1 MAHQRGEVCI
11 WARDDALI
19 VANDG
24 RAVTRRGVLA
34 LAASDLTEKSERPE
48 DLPDDIPG
56 VSDRDFL
63 QAIRTRVVETYK
75 LDPNRLKRDARR
87 EVGVSADYGGRFLW
101 ELIQNADDAL
111 SPDGMSTTHLIGT
124 KGLGFKSVLEISDR
138 PEVFSNKFAFRF
150 CRTASESLLSELLS
164 TKVIAPTFE
173 IPHSAK
179 ASLEV
184 AKLLKEGYATV
195 IRLPFRDLQT
205 SKKVHDAIISLDSRF
220 LLFSQNM
227 QQLRVV
233 MGQSDITTRIE
244 QVAKMTTMNM
254 NGLHF
259 QHEGMTLLRRNDSGR
274 NGPTT
279 GSTEKKTSN

>member
-1 MAHQRGEVCI
+1 M
-11 WARDDALI
+11 
-19 VANDG
+19 
-24 RAVTRRGVLA
+24 
-34 LAASDLTEKSERPE
+34 
-48 DLPDDIPG
+48 
-56 VSDRDFL
+56 
-63 QAIRTRVVETYK
+63 
-75 LDPNRLKRDARR
+75 
-87 EVGVSADYGGRFLW
+87 SADYGGQFLW

-138 PEVFSNKFAFRF
+138 PEVFSNAFAFRF

-164 TKVIAPTFE
+164 TKVVAPTFE

-195 IRLPFRDLQT
+195 IRLPFRDTQT

-220 LLFSQNM
+220 LLFSQNI

-244 QVAKMTTMNM
+244 RSHENDDYERIALSTRGNDVASTKQFWTKWFDNW
-254 NGLHF
+254 
-259 QHEGMTLLRRNDSGR
+259 D
-274 NGPTT
+274 
-279 GSTEKKTSN
+279 TEKKTND